1 MTAKKK
7 EEAPQ
12 SLWDKLSHIDVSDRI
27 EEKNG
32 MKYLSWAWAWGTL
45 KENCPD
51 ATYENTCSL
60 TGHLPPIAYH
70 T

>member
-32 MKYLSWAWAWGTL
+32 LKYLSWAWAWGPKCYRGLPCL
-45 KENCPD
+45 KLQEPSC
-51 ATYENTCSL
+51 
-60 TGHLPPIAYH
+60 
-70 T
+70 